1 MLKLIGSFMI
11 GGACVYLGFK
21 RSMNMKKRLSSLKSI
36 QNKLSL
42 LESEIG
48 FRGLDLKEAFINID
62 NSNGIFSDAAN
73 YIEEEG
79 IKKAWNNSVKKHCS
93 KCCFTE
99 GDVDTLLMLGQRLG
113 MTDTENQIKHINGIK
128 NILDIH
134 IKAAQYDVEHFGRLY
149 SGGGVLTGIFLILIL
164 L

>member
-21 RSMNMKKRLSSLKSI
+21 RNLNMKKRLSSLQNI

-48 FRGLDLKEAFINID
+48 FRGVDLKEAFLNID

-73 YIEEEG
+73 HIEDEG
-79 IKKAWNNSVKKHCS
+79 IKKAWSNSVKKHCS
-93 KCCFTE
+93 KYCFTE
-99 GDVDTLLMLGQRLG
+99 GDADTLFMLGQRLG
-113 MTDTENQIKHINGIK
+113 MTDTENQIKHINSIK

-134 IKAAQYDVEHFGRLY
+134 IKAAQYDVEHFSRLY